1 MFQIALNIIIPGL
14 GTLFMK
20 KPLIGILQILLFLVA
35 IPFTLSV
42 FMTAIGLF
50 IWAVDLIWALL
61 VGLIWRYK
69 RKRLRRENAT

>member
-1 MFQIALNIIIPGL
+1 MLQIACNMIIPGL

-50 IWAVDLIWALL
+50 IWAVDLIWALF
-61 VGLIWRYK
+61 VGLIWRCKKK
-69 RKRLRRENAT
+69 RTLR

>member
-1 MFQIALNIIIPGL
+1 MLQIACNMIIPGL

-20 KPLIGILQILLFLVA
+20 KPLTGILQILLFLVA

-50 IWAVDLIWALL
+50 IWAVDIIWALF

-69 RKRLRRENAT
+69 KKQILR